1 MFVHNRYNNK
11 TIHVQPKICPKTT
24 LSSNVLRVTSQIVIE
39 SNKKTH
45 FVLSTPNFTPW
56 AMRIISISNL
66 FVEHKQSN
74 TAEHSYTLWLGLSFL
89 KDVLKL

>member
-11 TIHVQPKICPKTT
+11 TIHVQPKMGPKTT

-45 FVLSTPNFTPW
+45 FVLSTPNFTP
-56 AMRIISISNL
+56 
-66 FVEHKQSN
+66 
-74 TAEHSYTLWLGLSFL
+74 
-89 KDVLKL
+89 